1 MQCVADCCS
10 VLQCV
15 TVCCSVLQYV
25 EESRQA
31 CNLLEHPHTLFV
43 RTYIREYSVIFTYIC
58 LCYIHV
64 YMSLLYSRIYVH
76 LLEHPRPLSV
86 RTYIREYNRDRSNSP
101 INRPTLTYLIL
112 QFEGVTTM
120 AWSAILRYVLTHS
133 FACVP

>member
-1 MQCVADCCS
+1 MNIYRYYRHEVPRQRARGAAEVHHSSGLRKSDIMQCVAVCCS

-15 TVCCSVLQYV
+15 TVCCIVLQCV
-25 EESRQA
+25 EESSQA
-31 CNLLEHPHTLFV
+31 CNLLEHPH
-43 RTYIREYSVIFTYIC
+43 
-58 LCYIHV
+58 
-64 YMSLLYSRIYVH
+64 
-76 LLEHPRPLSV
+76 PLPV